1 MNHSADKTA
10 PVIKL
15 LWDEELNKLPQPR
28 WLIKPILPA
37 NGLAVLYSE
46 PGHGKTF
53 VALDWALHMASGMDW
68 QNRWTA
74 VHGPS
79 VYVASEGYLGLS
91 RRVNAWKSYHNIPK
105 LDRAGVAFL
114 GTSLRLVDPENVK
127 RFTAEIAEKEPALV
141 VIDTLAR
148 NTAGMEEN
156 SAKEMGQAVS
166 GCDYM
171 REQLGCT
178 VLVIH
183 HSGKT
188 TPDSPKPRLRGSSA
202 LNGAADIIISAQME
216 GFNVTLRCDKCK
228 EAGRFPPI
236 TMSLMPVEDS
246 LVLTL

>member
-1 MNHSADKTA
+1 
-10 PVIKL
+10 
-15 LWDEELNKLPQPR
+15 
-28 WLIKPILPA
+28 
-37 NGLAVLYSE
+37 
-46 PGHGKTF
+46 
-53 VALDWALHMASGMDW
+53 MASGKDW
-68 QNRWTA
+68 HRWEA
-74 VHGPS
+74 VNGPS
-79 VYVASEGYLGLS
+79 VYVASEGFLGLS
-91 RRVNAWKSYHNIPK
+91 RRVNAWKSFHDMPR
-105 LDRAGVAFL
+105 LDRCGVAFM
-114 GTSLRLVDPENVK
+114 GTSLRLIDPENVK

-166 GCDYM
+166 GCDYI
-171 REQLGCT
+171 REQLGST

-228 EAGRFPPI
+228 EAARFQPI
-236 TMSLMPVEDS
+236 TMSLLPVEDS